1 MATMNTMNTQAPA
14 GTRVCASVR
23 EIAGGRSGGS
33 WTKWTLKRLPAPAF
47 VRAYARET
55 STKEAAAQ
63 GRACVED
70 AAQPDTA
77 PRWIRRQLA
86 RRRSRACVARR
97 LQHLNEGRP
106 GNC

>member
-1 MATMNTMNTQAPA
+1 M
-14 GTRVCASVR
+14 R

-70 AAQPDTA
+70 AALAPGEGRAAQLDTDSR

-86 RRRSRACVARR
+86 RAGARACVARR

-106 GNC
+106 GDC